1 MGKLQRS
8 PVLVFGTAFANDT
21 EGMVRKVSV
30 RYRGLQFGFRN
41 DVEQKLEFDFLV
53 TNELANVDCVGDWKS
68 CPALAFASPSSFVII
83 VR

>member
-30 RYRGLQFGFRN
+30 LYRGLQFGFWYE
-41 DVEQKLEFDFLV
+41 VEQKLEFDFLV
-53 TNELANVDCVGDWKS
+53 TNELANVDCAGG
-68 CPALAFASPSSFVII
+68 
-83 VR
+83 